1 MLKSRADCPH
11 AFCPD
16 ENQLMALTQGLL
28 SDDEVRQL
36 DNVLDQCTHCS
47 ELMVAL
53 AQDLS
58 PYNSGDYPEP
68 DALPPVAIGRYNVKQ
83 MLGSGGMGVIYEAY
97 DEDNQRPVALKLI
110 RPDVLDPYRREAHR
124 ARMLREARLL
134 ASLHHPNIPNIYEVG
149 TWNDQVFLA
158 MQLVSGTNMRQWLDQ
173 ANPDWTD
180 IVAAYLRAGE
190 GVVAAHNANIVHR
203 DIKPDNILV
212 EDTGNVYI
220 TDFGLARLDQTTI
233 SSIGMHSA
241 PHRPPA
247 LLSLTGTGDILGT
260 PAYMPPE
267 QYKGQGVSK
276 RSDQFSFCV
285 SLYEALYGMRPF
297 AGQTMEELIQA
308 AQDGRVFRPRFS
320 EIPNDVLQVLI
331 RGMHPVPRERYGS
344 MRELLTALD
353 NAMFQTGSAR
363 PRFRSGAIAATIL
376 FLIGMLLF
384 LVWGVDNLPFSSWNG
399 TTPVSSSLKQQTTNV
414 KTRSQPRSS
423 NQARTNKSKRKLIK
437 SKWLPKN
444 VQINPNNSVFVR
456 KGVDG
461 TAVTPKN
468 LSKTLLSTGK
478 TKRRRRKR
486 RRKKRRWKKR
496 RWNKRRYRKRRRRR
510 RRRRRYRKNKKSPRK
525 YTFKKG

>member
-28 SDDEVRQL
+28 NDDEVRQL
-36 DNVLDQCTHCS
+36 DNVLDQCTHCA

-53 AQDLS
+53 AQDLH
-58 PYNSGDYPEP
+58 PYNNGDFPEP
-68 DALPPVAIGRYNVKQ
+68 DTLPPVAIGRYNVKS

-97 DEDNQRPVALKLI
+97 DEENQRPVALKLI
-110 RPDVLDPYRREAHR
+110 RPDVLDPFRREAHR

-212 EDTGNVYI
+212 EDTGSVYI
-220 TDFGLARLDQTTI
+220 TDFGLARLDQATI

-241 PHRPPA
+241 PHRRPPDI
-247 LLSLTGTGDILGT
+247 LSLTGTGDILGT

-320 EIPNDVLQVLI
+320 EIPDDVLQVLI

-353 NAMFQTGSAR
+353 NAMYQTGNAR

-399 TTPVSSSLKQQTTNV
+399 TAPASSSLKQQATNE
-414 KTRSQPRSS
+414 KTRLASRSS
-423 NQARTNKSKRKLIK
+423 NQTKSKAKRKALK
-437 SKWLPKN
+437 SKWLPKS
-444 VQINPNNSVFVR
+444 VQFNPTTSVFVR
-456 KGVDG
+456 KGIDG
-461 TAVTPKN
+461 TTVTTKN
-468 LSKTLLSTGK
+468 LGKTLRSTRK
-478 TKRRRRKR
+478 TKRRRRR
-486 RRKKRRWKKR
+486 RNRRWKKR
-496 RWNKRRYRKRRRRR
+496 RWKKRRYRKRRRRR
-510 RRRRRYRKNKKSPRK
+510 RHRRRFRKNKKKTQRR
-525 YTFKKG
+525 YDVTKG